1 MAEELWRLG
10 ASELARRIAAGEI
23 SAQAAVAAHIARI
36 EEVDPALNAAVVKR
50 YDAARAE
57 AEEADRRRARGEALG
72 ALHGIPVS
80 VKECLDLAGTPS
92 TFGLTSR
99 ARTLA
104 QADEMHVARL
114 RRAGAIVLAKT
125 NVAQLLLYTESD
137 NPLYGRSNNPWNLA
151 RTPGGSSG
159 GEAALVASGGTAL
172 GLGTD
177 IGGSLR
183 NPAAFCGIA
192 SLKPTAGRCPD
203 LGRFSVPL
211 GQRAIPSQ
219 VGPLA
224 RRVADVALA
233 LEIINGGSAGEG
245 EPPLPLRDH
254 RSVEVAKLRV
264 ACFEDDGDFLPS
276 PACARAV
283 REAAEILS
291 GAGACIVPWRP
302 PGIAEANALFYGILS
317 GDRGAGVRALLRGQK
332 RDPRVALLLL
342 SAGLPGWA
350 KALAAGLLG
359 GLGQRRLAANLR
371 RLANGDTHRH
381 WQLVEAQFDYQRG
394 FAAALDQVE
403 GGPCDAVLCP
413 AFAVPALPHGLARD
427 LGLPGA
433 YTLLA
438 NVLGWPAGV
447 VPLTR
452 VGAAEES
459 ARPASR
465 DLVERAARKV
475 ERDSAGL
482 PVGVQLIARP
492 WREEVALAL
501 MQAIETAARLRA
513 DHPAMPP
520 I

>member
-1 MAEELWRLG
+1 MTEELWRLG
-10 ASELARRIAAGEI
+10 ASELARRIAAGEV

-36 EEVDPALNAAVVKR
+36 EQVDPALNAVVVKR
-50 YDAARAE
+50 YAAAHAE
-57 AEEADRRRARGEALG
+57 AEEADRRRGRGETLG
-72 ALHGIPVS
+72 PLHGVPVS
-80 VKECLDLAGTPS
+80 IKECLDLAGTPA
-92 TFGLTSR
+92 TFGLPSR
-99 ARTLA
+99 ARSVA
-104 QADEMHVARL
+104 VADEMHVAAL

-159 GEAALVASGGTAL
+159 GEAALVAAGGTAL

-203 LGRFSVPL
+203 RGRFSVPL

-233 LEIINGGSAGEG
+233 LEVINGADED
-245 EPPLPLRDH
+245 EPPRPLGKDRD
-254 RSVEVAKLRV
+254 VEVATLRI
-264 ACFEDDGDFLPS
+264 ACFEDDGDFPPS
-276 PACARAV
+276 PACTRAV

-291 GAGACIVPWRP
+291 CAGARIVPWRP

-317 GDRGAGVRALLRGQK
+317 GDRGAGVRALLRGQE
-332 RDPRVALLLL
+332 RDPRLTLLLL
-342 SAGLPGWA
+342 SAGLPAWA
-350 KALAAGLLG
+350 KAVAAALLDG
-359 GLGQRRLAANLR
+359 IGQDRLAATLR
-371 RLANGDTHRH
+371 RLGSGDTHRY
-381 WQLVEAQFDYQRG
+381 WQLVEAQLDYQRR
-394 FAAALDQVE
+394 FSAALDRV
-403 GGPCDAVLCP
+403 GGGRCDALLCP

-459 ARPASR
+459 VRPASR

-475 ERDSAGL
+475 ERASAGL

-492 WREEVALAL
+492 WREPVALAL
-501 MQAIETAARLRA
+501 MQAIETAASQRA
-513 DHPAMPP
+513 DYPAMPP